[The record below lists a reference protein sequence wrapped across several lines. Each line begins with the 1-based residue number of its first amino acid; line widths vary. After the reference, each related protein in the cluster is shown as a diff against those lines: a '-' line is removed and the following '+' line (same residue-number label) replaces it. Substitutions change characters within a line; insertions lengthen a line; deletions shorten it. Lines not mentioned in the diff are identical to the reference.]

1 MVERGYSKKPVL
13 LGQSRGGLMMLCW
26 AFRNPDKVQAFA
38 GIYPVCNLAD
48 WPVRNSMPAVL
59 KDYGLSEAAFM
70 EQMDGFNPLK
80 NLAELAAKGV
90 PMFTVHGDS
99 DKKVPCSEN
108 SARLKEA
115 YGKEGGT
122 IEVKVIPGQWHNGAP
137 EFFKDQD
144 LLDFLITQATRDAAN
159 NANNAVS
166 IAQVDES
173 TLHAGFVDPAPEY
186 VPRSLLANVT
196 KPQLKPANHYHQ
208 WVDAGMGNGTCSAD
222 FEYAAPL
229 TTGVLLGVVGNRFPG
244 QTLQWDGDAMRF
256 TNNEDANKLVSR
268 SYRTDY

>member
-1 MVERGYSKKPVL
+1 MILEKHARMKISGFIAATLYLLVAGSAFAINELPLPAEVFEVKDRKAFVMTPGKPAAGRPWVWCAPTTHDYPNNLMTFYFEHLLERGIAVAGYDLGEVRGAPGSTQKFSTFYDAMVERGYSKKPVL
-13 LGQSRGGLMMLCW
+13 LGQSRGGLMLLCW

-80 NLAELAAKGV
+80 NLAELAANGV

-122 IEVKVIPGQWHNGAP
+122 IEVKVIPGQWHNGAQSSL
-137 EFFKDQD
+137 K
-144 LLDFLITQATRDAAN
+144 TR
-159 NANNAVS
+159 
-166 IAQVDES
+166 ICWI
-173 TLHAGFVDPAPEY
+173 F
-186 VPRSLLANVT
+186 
-196 KPQLKPANHYHQ
+196 
-208 WVDAGMGNGTCSAD
+208 
-222 FEYAAPL
+222 
-229 TTGVLLGVVGNRFPG
+229 
-244 QTLQWDGDAMRF
+244 
-256 TNNEDANKLVSR
+256 
-268 SYRTDY
+268 